1 MASKKL
7 ITKSIDPQSAI
18 RMFIIDSNISD
29 QTTPKM
35 KRQENLLLQYNSLT
49 REQKYYL
56 AKFTS
61 DIIISKY
68 LNNEKFNE
76 YMFSY
81 CLFSS
86 TEEDWHYS
94 KKLIENLFNKIYD
107 ENFIRKICENLF
119 EIVDQEFSIENNERN
134 IAANCLALIVDIGI
148 SIFEKNSKNE
158 SSKNSH
164 DTIVEY
170 ITSNLLARGNINNIE
185 IRIAIVYYLSRVEE
199 KLKINLQKILSR
211 FGQSLLEHIFTKY
224 FSNDE
229 KSSQVAFI
237 FLAEHLSNFLSGSA
251 FLAEM
256 GNSVLQNQMLKNPN
270 EFINFIDDYSNSA
283 KTNLED
289 SISINIHLSFLLKK
303 ACEVNKPELIQGLL
317 SIILKVLTNIKN
329 ISEDKFIDNFENVV
343 EIISRAHSKQIR
355 DSIQTITKFYLENSK
370 KDKSNII
377 HKNFNKNKTY
387 KKPNLI
393 DKNKREALFQ
403 EIFILAK

>member
-1 MASKKL
+1 
-7 ITKSIDPQSAI
+7 
-18 RMFIIDSNISD
+18 
-29 QTTPKM
+29 
-35 KRQENLLLQYNSLT
+35 
-49 REQKYYL
+49 
-56 AKFTS
+56 
-61 DIIISKY
+61 
-68 LNNEKFNE
+68 
-76 YMFSY
+76 
-81 CLFSS
+81 
-86 TEEDWHYS
+86 
-94 KKLIENLFNKIYD
+94 
-107 ENFIRKICENLF
+107 
-119 EIVDQEFSIENNERN
+119 
-134 IAANCLALIVDIGI
+134 
-148 SIFEKNSKNE
+148 
-158 SSKNSH
+158 
-164 DTIVEY
+164 
-170 ITSNLLARGNINNIE
+170 
-185 IRIAIVYYLSRVEE
+185 
-199 KLKINLQKILSR
+199 
-211 FGQSLLEHIFTKY
+211 
-224 FSNDE
+224 
-229 KSSQVAFI
+229 
-237 FLAEHLSNFLSGSA
+237 
-251 FLAEM
+251 M

>member
-185 IRIAIVYYLSRVEE
+185 IRIAIVYYLSRVE
-199 KLKINLQKILSR
+199 
-211 FGQSLLEHIFTKY
+211 
-224 FSNDE
+224 D
-229 KSSQVAFI
+229 
-237 FLAEHLSNFLSGSA
+237 
-251 FLAEM
+251 
-256 GNSVLQNQMLKNPN
+256 
-270 EFINFIDDYSNSA
+270 
-283 KTNLED
+283 
-289 SISINIHLSFLLKK
+289 
-303 ACEVNKPELIQGLL
+303 
-317 SIILKVLTNIKN
+317 
-329 ISEDKFIDNFENVV
+329 
-343 EIISRAHSKQIR
+343 
-355 DSIQTITKFYLENSK
+355 
-370 KDKSNII
+370 
-377 HKNFNKNKTY
+377 
-387 KKPNLI
+387 
-393 DKNKREALFQ
+393 
-403 EIFILAK
+403 